1 MKEMIREIIRE
12 EMMRN
17 QKAYY
22 FMSGL
27 PRSGSTLL
35 SALLNQNPRFYSGP
49 SSPVVPT
56 MIALEQ
62 SLANDELYLAYPKQS
77 QAAKIIS
84 SVLENWYS
92 DVEKPVI
99 FDKNRSWVNR
109 LYYIP
114 GYFGIEPKGLYP
126 VRNIADILTS
136 FISMYRRNPYTGQGR
151 IPFLDEMLIK
161 SNIPLSDDNRCEVL
175 CSPGGIVGASY
186 NGLKQVFAEGREKQ
200 IHLIEYDDLINQPEE
215 TMRKIYDFL
224 GEEYFK
230 HNFESIEN
238 IHRENDQMVYGLP
251 DMHDVRSTLSKVSA
265 KPEEVLSE
273 ATLAKCVGAEFW
285 RTVTRDFDPEV
296 QTNEETKYLDEF
308 DPSKLNS
315 SNDETIIG

>member
-17 QKAYY
+17 QKTYY

-56 MIALEQ
+56 MVALEQ
-62 SLANDELYLAYPKQS
+62 SLSNDELYLAYPKQP

-109 LYYIP
+109 LHYIP
-114 GYFGIEPKGLYP
+114 GYFGIEPKILYP

-161 SNIPLSDDNRCEVL
+161 SNVPLSDDNRCEAL
-175 CSPGGIVGASY
+175 CSPMGIVGASY
-186 NGLKQVFAEGREKQ
+186 NGLKQVFAQGKEKHV
-200 IHLIEYDDLINQPEE
+200 HLIEYDDLINQPEE

-224 GEEYFK
+224 GEEYFQ
-230 HNFESIEN
+230 HNFEKIEN

-251 DMHDVRSTLSKVSA
+251 DMHDVRSTLSKVSSN
-265 KPEEVLSE
+265 PEEVLSK

-285 RTVTRDFDPEV
+285 RTITENFDTDI
-296 QTNEETKYLDEF
+296 QANEETKYLDEF